1 MPTQPIML
9 DDPSVMRNPRQNN
22 GWRNPN
28 IARPPGLRHT
38 DEGVTRDVQENEL
51 SQTHLNNMTDQGG
64 RYITSARGRAARG
77 AASRGMLNSSMAQG
91 AAEAAAIDAAAPFA
105 LSDADAYRQAAGQNL
120 DSVARQRISDE
131 GNATTRYTSDNS
143 VGAQLRIANANI
155 MSNEAEAERER
166 QDRQRDRDWRTS
178 ERTGEQD
185 WQSSEANLDRQEARR
200 AYRTQTRTAAA
211 AATLGTVLGNPEYFR
226 DPAGAAGAIQF
237 YTDYWDQLF
246 PPEPDDGGTP

>member
-28 IARPPGLRHT
+28 IARPAGMRHT

-51 SQTHLNNMTDQGG
+51 SQTHLNNMTAEGG
-64 RYITSARGRAARG
+64 RYITSARGRGARG
-77 AASRGMLNSSMAQG
+77 AASRGMVNSSMAQG

-105 LSDADAYRQAAGQNL
+105 LSDADAYRQAASQNL

-155 MSNEAEAERER
+155 MSNEAEAARE
-166 QDRQRDRDWRTS
+166 RDWRTS

-185 WQSSEANLDRQEARR
+185 WRSGEANLDRQEARR

-246 PPEPDDGGTP
+246 PPEGDGGAP